1 MENIEINSNVSS
13 PLGAR
18 GSNSPLGARGLAHPC
33 FNEEAKHTSARV
45 HLPVAPKCNIQCN
58 YCNRKYDCVNES
70 RPGVTSSVL
79 APFQAVEYLKDL
91 DSRMNNLA
99 IIGIAGPGDPFA
111 NPEETLETMRR
122 IKVEFPDKIF
132 CLSSNG
138 LELEQ
143 HIDELAELNVTHVTI
158 TINAIDPAITA
169 KIYKW
174 VRYGKKVYRG
184 IEGAQI
190 LLDRQLAC
198 IPKLKA
204 AGITV
209 KINSIIIPGVN
220 EHHIPE
226 VAKKCAE
233 LGADVINC
241 IPLIP
246 TAETPFETVEKPD
259 TKMIFKVR
267 TLSKEFLP
275 IMSHCARCRADA
287 AGLLGQ
293 DMSETHDLLKEY
305 SARAEQMDTTDRPYV
320 AVGTNEGMLVN
331 IHLGEASELY
341 IFKQTQNGFQLVEV
355 RKTPAKGKGDER
367 WLNLAKL
374 LKDCRAILI
383 SGVGENPKAM
393 LKGCGL
399 HVVEMT
405 GLIDEGLEG
414 VYNDRV
420 IRSIAKPDAFK
431 CGTACK
437 GNAQGCS

>member
-1 MENIEINSNVSS
+1 MDDKK
-13 PLGAR
+13 
-18 GSNSPLGARGLAHPC
+18 LAHPC
-33 FNEEAKHTSARV
+33 FNEEAKHTNARV

-79 APFQAVEYLKDL
+79 APHQAVEYMKDL
-91 DSRMNNLA
+91 DARLENLA
-99 IIGIAGPGDPFA
+99 VVGIAGPGDPFA
-111 NPEETLETMRR
+111 NAVETMETMRR
-122 IKVEFPDKIF
+122 VKAEFPDKIF

-138 LELEQ
+138 LELEP
-143 HIDELAELNVTHVTI
+143 HIEELAELGVTHVTI

-169 KIYKW
+169 KVYKW
-174 VRYGKKVYRG
+174 VRYNKHVYRG
-184 IEGAQI
+184 IEGAT
-190 LLDRQLAC
+190 LLLEKQLAC

-209 KINSIIIPGVN
+209 KINTIIIPGIN
-220 EHHIPE
+220 EDHIPE

-246 TAETPFETVEKPD
+246 TADTPFEEVEKPD

-267 TLSKEFLP
+267 TLASEFLP
-275 IMSHCARCRADA
+275 IMSHCSRCRADA

-293 DMSETHDLLKEY
+293 DMSGTHELLQEHA
-305 SARAEQMDTTDRPYV
+305 SRAELMDTKDRPYV

-331 IHLGEASELY
+331 IHLGEATELY
-341 IFKQTQNGFQLVEV
+341 IFEQTKNGYKNVEV
-355 RKTPAKGKGDER
+355 RKTPPKGKGDER
-367 WLNLAKL
+367 WLNLART

-399 HVVEMT
+399 HIVEMT

-414 VYNDRV
+414 VYNDKV

-431 CGTACK
+431 CGSSCK
-437 GNAQGCS
+437 GDAQGCS